1 MPSGKAKES
10 RAFQSPSRYI
20 QGPGELRNLPV
31 FAANY
36 GPTALAI
43 IDTFFY
49 PEYSV
54 KIPELFQAAGVTAWT
69 VEFSGASSDEALE
82 RLIAFC
88 RTLPQIPDT
97 FIGIGGGQTCDINK
111 AVGATFRKAFFSVPT
126 ALTTDAPTSTH
137 TIINNPH
144 EQPRLMVHYKNPD
157 YVVVDTEIT
166 VQAPAWMMVSGIGDA
181 LATYIEAQAS
191 FANNNVCNSGLDDYH
206 PSMLGMAAAKLC
218 YDILLKD
225 GVAAMRAARQHLRTP
240 AYENVVEAATLLS
253 GVGCENTGASLAHGL
268 QAGFGVLPKHF
279 PHDTGVGYCTLV
291 QLIVQNDERFPEVFD
306 FNKAVG
312 LPVCTA
318 DLAIPAEQRDEL
330 LEKLVDNV
338 YGKRWNVTNVP
349 FYFEKSTLLDAIKY
363 LDAYAAEHA

>member
-1 MPSGKAKES
+1 MD
-10 RAFQSPSRYI
+10 
-20 QGPGELRNLPV
+20 ELVEFVKTLP
-31 FAANY
+31 
-36 GPTALAI
+36 
-43 IDTFFY
+43 
-49 PEYSV
+49 E
-54 KIPELFQAAGVTAWT
+54 IPE
-69 VEFSGASSDEALE
+69 
-82 RLIAFC
+82 
-88 RTLPQIPDT
+88 T
-97 FIGIGGGQTCDINK
+97 FIGMGGGQTMDINK
-111 AVGATFRKAFFSVPT
+111 AVAAAYRKNWISFAT
-126 ALTTDAPTSTH
+126 ALTTDAPTFSH
-137 TIINNPH
+137 TVINNPGAQN
-144 EQPRLMVHYKNPD
+144 ELMFHYKNPD

-166 VQAPAWMMVSGIGDA
+166 IQSPAWMLASGIGDA

-279 PHDTGVGYCTLV
+279 PHGTGVGYCTLV